1 MATSQKNNDN
11 KRLARLLGVNIA
23 YRRNLLG
30 ITQEALAERVGVGA
44 VSLSRMEKGVIA
56 PKFERLQIFADVL
69 GCSVA
74 DLFRLPDDSNRTD
87 ENAAIIAQIIK
98 PLSQDGQTALVKIMA
113 DMVRVMISNK

>member
-56 PKFERLQIFADVL
+56 PKFERLQVFADVL

-74 DLFRLPDDSNRTD
+74 DLFRLPDASNRAD

-98 PLSQDGQTALVKIMA
+98 PLSQDGQTALTKIMA
-113 DMVRVMISNK
+113 DMVKVRKARA